1 MEPIDSKAHTDLDSV
16 KMKKSFKSESTVYK
30 SKDCYSLREICQLSN
45 EQLKNLTFSF
55 EKSDNDVNSADKEEL
70 SDTET
75 FKFIKGVIKN
85 LKIMKDI
92 QIELLPTFKYF
103 KVMKILS
110 SQNQEEGNLNEK
122 ITLSFVDF
130 YLVKDANQAH

>member
-1 MEPIDSKAHTDLDSV
+1 M
-16 KMKKSFKSESTVYK
+16 
-30 SKDCYSLREICQLSN
+30 REICQLSN

>member
-1 MEPIDSKAHTDLDSV
+1 
-16 KMKKSFKSESTVYK
+16 MKKSFKSESTVQK

-85 LKIMKDI
+85 LKIMKK
-92 QIELLPTFKYF
+92 ENNVLFRLK
-103 KVMKILS
+103 
-110 SQNQEEGNLNEK
+110 N
-122 ITLSFVDF
+122 
-130 YLVKDANQAH
+130 

>member
-1 MEPIDSKAHTDLDSV
+1 
-16 KMKKSFKSESTVYK
+16 
-30 SKDCYSLREICQLSN
+30 
-45 EQLKNLTFSF
+45 LTFSF

-92 QIELLPTFKYF
+92 QI
-103 KVMKILS
+103 
-110 SQNQEEGNLNEK
+110 
-122 ITLSFVDF
+122 
-130 YLVKDANQAH
+130 

>member
-1 MEPIDSKAHTDLDSV
+1 
-16 KMKKSFKSESTVYK
+16 
-30 SKDCYSLREICQLSN
+30 
-45 EQLKNLTFSF
+45 
-55 EKSDNDVNSADKEEL
+55 
-70 SDTET
+70 
-75 FKFIKGVIKN
+75 
-85 LKIMKDI
+85 MKDI

-130 YLVKDANQAH
+130 YLVKDANQAHQNGLKINEILNIIKSQLDYNNGCTLTGVIAVNKQLNQLY

>member
-1 MEPIDSKAHTDLDSV
+1 
-16 KMKKSFKSESTVYK
+16 MKKNLKSESNVAK
-30 SKDCYSLREICQLSN
+30 FKDCYSLREICQLNN
-45 EQLKNLTFSF
+45 EKLKNLTFTF
-55 EKSDNDVNSADKEEL
+55 EKSDVDMNSAYKEEL

-75 FKFIKGVIKN
+75 FKFIKGVIQN

-103 KVMKILS
+103 KVMKIFQ
-110 SQNQEEGNLNEK
+110 SQEQETLNDK

-130 YLVKDANQAH
+130 YLVKEAN